1 MTSKSNLLPYNFYPL
16 VEAIKKSYP
25 SSIRQSFKMKPSYF
39 LLNKFKFFSN
49 DTVSKMPRHDG
60 NSSLG
65 TLTEKNTCGNYN
77 PFKKLD
83 NQGLMT

>member
-1 MTSKSNLLPYNFYPL
+1 MTSKNNLLPYNFYLL

-39 LLNKFKFFSN
+39 LLNKFKFSN
-49 DTVSKMPRHDG
+49 DMVSKMPRHDG

-65 TLTEKNTCGNYN
+65 TLTEKNTCRNYN